1 MRRQVVWLALGWA
14 LIAAPSARGQ
24 TVEARVDRSRVTV
37 GETTTLRVI
46 VRGANG
52 VKVPDFDVPTGL
64 RVSGSSRQQSFA
76 WVNGRASVEN
86 EFLYDLMAVEVGHY
100 EIGPIVVAVGSQY
113 YRGGVIVLDVSA
125 TPPALSGGRQTP
137 ATLRVEVQPRDP
149 YVGQECVLR
158 VRLIQ
163 RTSFAEDPQYTPPT
177 TTGFWTDR
185 PTAPESYYAEERGDR
200 VLVTETRT
208 RLYPLA
214 IGPAIVGDAAAV
226 VVVAGNG
233 GDPFGMFGDRQEMV
247 LRSPPVTVNVRPLPP
262 GAPPGFGG
270 AVGRYEAA
278 WGADRT
284 RTPRDVP
291 VTLHL
296 DVRGRGNLPLVRA
309 PLLANPD
316 LEILAS
322 SVQDSLPAPGSD
334 GPGRKRFQWTVIPRR
349 EGAIEIPLPPLAWFE
364 PGSGAYRWASGSAVR
379 IDVDP
384 PALSAGS
391 NPDAAFPRTFSDH
404 PARPGSRPPIPWG
417 FAVAGIALG
426 GAIRL
431 WRRKPR
437 ASANHTEARAWA
449 VRLRAAVGGDF
460 WRAAEETSQ
469 WLETHAPVEDA
480 GGEERRESIAAAR
493 YGGAAG
499 DTETVRRELLARLA
513 RLRGGPRRFPPRL
526 AALALVALAAGLLV
540 FFAPR
545 PGSARAAAQCQSAD
559 QAARRGDIAKARS
572 AWLAL
577 WRVHGGDPGLA
588 ARLAWAHDQAG
599 EVGRAAL
606 WVLRGELVE
615 ARDPSLRWVE
625 ERVREA
631 GGLIGAAAPRW
642 PVRQIEWSLGAFAFG
657 LTGMLAWGRGAL
669 ALGCLALAFGT
680 SVVEPIQG
688 WRARSSGEAVVLS
701 ASGLQGSDVELEPG
715 QLVIVRRREGD
726 RVRVAAGR
734 VVEGWVPAGAVAQVT
749 APPEGEG

>member
-1 MRRQVVWLALGWA
+1 MVWLALAWTLMA
-14 LIAAPSARGQ
+14 PPSARSQ
-24 TVEARVDRSRVTV
+24 TVEARVDRSRVAV

-64 RVSGSSRQQSFA
+64 RLAGSSRQQSFA

-86 EFLYDLMAVEVGHY
+86 EFLYDLEALEVGHY
-100 EIGPIVVAVGSQY
+100 EIGPIVVTVGSQY

-125 TPPALSGGRQTP
+125 APPALPGGRQTP
-137 ATLRVEVQPRDP
+137 AALRVDVQPRDP

-158 VRLIQ
+158 VRLVQ
-163 RTSFAEDPQYTPPT
+163 RASFAEDPQYTPPT

-185 PTAPESYYAEERGDR
+185 PTAPESYYGEERGDR

-214 IGPAIVGDAAAV
+214 IGPATVGDAAAV

-233 GDPFGMFGDRQEMV
+233 GDPFGMSGDHQEMV

-262 GAPPGFGG
+262 NAPLGFGG

-322 SVQDSLPAPGSD
+322 NVQDSLPAPGSD
-334 GPGRKRFQWTVIPRR
+334 GAGRKRFEWTVMPKR
-349 EGAIEIPLPPLAWFE
+349 EGRIEIPLPTLSWFDA
-364 PGSGAYRWASGSAVR
+364 GSGAYRSASGSAVR
-379 IDVDP
+379 LDVDP
-384 PALSAGS
+384 PALAAGS
-391 NPDAAFPRTFSDH
+391 NPDAAFPRAFSDH
-404 PARPGSRPPIPWG
+404 PAHPGSRAPIPWG

-426 GAIRL
+426 GAVRL

-437 ASANHTEARAWA
+437 TSANQTEARAWA

-460 WRAAEETSQ
+460 WRAAEEASQ
-469 WLETHAPVEDA
+469 WLETHASVRDA
-480 GGEERRESIAAAR
+480 AWEERRKRIAAAR

-499 DTETVRRELLARLA
+499 DAETVRRELLARLA
-513 RLRGGPRRFPPRL
+513 GLRGGPRGFPPRL
-526 AALALVALAAGLLV
+526 AALALIVVAAVVLV
-540 FFAPR
+540 FFGPR
-545 PGSARAAAQCQSAD
+545 PGSDRAAAQCQSAD
-559 QAARRGDIAKARS
+559 QAARRGEIAKARS

-588 ARLAWAHDQAG
+588 ARLAWAHEQAG

-642 PVRQIEWSLGAFAFG
+642 PIRRIEWSVGAFAFG
-657 LTGMLAWGRGAL
+657 LIGMLAWGQRAL
-669 ALGCLALAFGT
+669 ALGCLAVAVAA
-680 SVVEPIQG
+680 SVTEPIQG

-701 ASGLQGSDVELEPG
+701 ASGLQGSDLELEPG
-715 QLVIVRRREGD
+715 QLVIVRGREGD

-734 VVEGWVPAGAVAQVT
+734 VVEGWVPAEAVAQVT
-749 APPEGEG
+749 APPDGEG